1 MAVKAGKVLTIGN
14 NFLVSRLQTTGPGS
28 LNIPTETIRE
38 TGNELTVAI
47 TREIPDLTFDMES
60 LDCTIDTEAV
70 VCNIDPT
77 TLSDGDFID
86 FGMAKYLDIV
96 SPWKTAGTSKVADA
110 GIIWPALTLESVSY
124 RFGVGAN
131 ATQSFSFRGDAQ
143 YGAKK
148 IPYRDVFDTPDG
160 VEDTFTFANTAVKT
174 IEKGTNKYGLNV
186 CVYKAD
192 GTCVRLF
199 HGQDFTDSSAG
210 IVLTDATLAP
220 TGSTLAVC
228 YFSTTSATFAQTIHP
243 DPSVK
248 PGAVK
253 GQDIDLYVAVGKQRT
268 FSGTTVNADATLTG
282 TGFTAADE
290 GARLSGTGIATGATV
305 LTYTDATHVE
315 MSAVAT
321 ASGTNVITL
330 NPPLERWDG
339 VQNVEINWRV
349 TLDNDRELGNSHNVS
364 SDYDTPEVSGSITL
378 RPSSNAKLF
387 DKLAQVTGSAVA
399 EVSNLLASNPLEMRV
414 VIRHPDT
421 GTVIKSFQVDAA
433 RISPPAVQARAGAKV
448 EPQFTWG
455 DDTGYL
461 KVYKGAIAA

>member
-1 MAVKAGKVLTIGN
+1 MAVKAGKILTIGN
-14 NFLVSRLQTTGPGS
+14 GFLVSRLQTTGPGS

-47 TREIPDLTFDMES
+47 TREIPDLSFDMES

-70 VCNIDPT
+70 ICNIDPL
-77 TLSDGDFID
+77 TLNDGDFIH
-86 FGMAKYLDIV
+86 FGMAKYIDVV
-96 SPWKTAGTSKVADA
+96 SPWKAAGTSKTADA
-110 GIIWPALTLESVSY
+110 GIIWPALTHESAAY

-131 ATQSFSFRGDAQ
+131 ATQSFSFRGDSQ

-148 IPYRDVFDTPDG
+148 IPYRDVYDG
-160 VEDTFTFANTAVKT
+160 DGTTTAFSFAHTAIKT
-174 IEKGTNKYGLNV
+174 IEKGTNKYGVNV
-186 CVYKAD
+186 TVYKAD
-192 GTCVRLF
+192 GTCTRLF

-210 IVLTDATLAP
+210 ITLVSGALAP
-220 TGSTLAVC
+220 ADSTIAVC

-243 DPSVK
+243 DPDVK

-268 FSGTTVNADATLTG
+268 FSGTTTNTDATLVG
-282 TGFTAADE
+282 TGFTAADV
-290 GARLSGTGIATGATV
+290 GARLSGTNIPTGATV
-305 LTYTDATHVE
+305 DTYTDATHVE
-315 MSAVAT
+315 MSEPATSSAT
-321 ASGTNVITL
+321 AVVTL
-330 NPPLERWDG
+330 NPPLIRWEG

-349 TLDNDRELGNSHNVS
+349 TLDNDRELGNAHNVS
-364 SDYDTPEVSGSITL
+364 SDYDTPEVSGTITL
-378 RPSSNAKLF
+378 RPSANAKLF
-387 DKLAQVTGSAVA
+387 DKLAQVTGSAVG
-399 EVSNLLASNPLEMRV
+399 EVSNLLSSNPLEMRV

-421 GTVIKSFQVDAA
+421 GTVLKSFQVDAA
-433 RISPPAVQARAGAKV
+433 RIQPPAVQARAGAKV